1 MAHCWR
7 PKILGAVRN
16 VSLSAFEG
24 LFRCCF
30 FVEPF
35 FLLGAGRGGA
45 LGSLRFVNCCGM
57 GHDMPCPIFAE
68 DLDAEATNF
77 DTKIAEWVHGQS
89 LLHVHV
95 DAFLIFCIFLC
106 SFQIV
111 PPRLFE
117 ASSTCQVHCLPT
129 SFGGSC
135 STCAALDDLEIS
147 IGLVSCSPQTGR
159 WGHVRDVEVL
169 KNMDPKLGRIVHGFL
184 HCSSDT
190 SDNMCT
196 YLFCAK
202 IMQFIYQVVKQ
213 DIDRYDT
220 SPIHPV
226 YQNVLLKRFSP
237 SFLLST
243 IWEVTESHKTH
254 HHETTQI

>member
-1 MAHCWR
+1 MNCW
-7 PKILGAVRN
+7 
-16 VSLSAFEG
+16 
-24 LFRCCF
+24 
-30 FVEPF
+30 
-35 FLLGAGRGGA
+35 
-45 LGSLRFVNCCGM
+45 GM

-159 WGHVRDVEVL
+159 WG
-169 KNMDPKLGRIVHGFL
+169 LGTRQG
-184 HCSSDT
+184 C
-190 SDNMCT
+190 
-196 YLFCAK
+196 
-202 IMQFIYQVVKQ
+202 
-213 DIDRYDT
+213 
-220 SPIHPV
+220 
-226 YQNVLLKRFSP
+226 
-237 SFLLST
+237 
-243 IWEVTESHKTH
+243 
-254 HHETTQI
+254 

>member
-35 FLLGAGRGGA
+35 FLLGASRGGA

-135 STCAALDDLEIS
+135 STCAALDGPWNFNWACVLLASDGSMGTRQGRWSSEEH
-147 IGLVSCSPQTGR
+147 GPQTWQDCAWFSSLFFR
-159 WGHVRDVEVL
+159 YVR
-169 KNMDPKLGRIVHGFL
+169 
-184 HCSSDT
+184 
-190 SDNMCT
+190 
-196 YLFCAK
+196 
-202 IMQFIYQVVKQ
+202 
-213 DIDRYDT
+213 
-220 SPIHPV
+220 
-226 YQNVLLKRFSP
+226 
-237 SFLLST
+237 
-243 IWEVTESHKTH
+243 
-254 HHETTQI
+254 